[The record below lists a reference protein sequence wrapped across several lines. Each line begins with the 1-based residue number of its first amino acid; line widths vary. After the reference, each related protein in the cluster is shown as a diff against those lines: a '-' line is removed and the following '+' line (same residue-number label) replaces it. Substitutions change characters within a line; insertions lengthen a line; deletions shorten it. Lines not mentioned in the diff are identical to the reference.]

1 MTLTITSAAFSDG
14 AEIPLQ
20 YTCQGADF
28 SPPIA
33 WIGVPDNA
41 KSLVFILDDPD
52 APDPAKPQRVWVHWV
67 LYNIPPDAMGLPEGV
82 SDSNLPAGTEYGRND

>member
-1 MTLTITSAAFSDG
+1 MALTITSAAFSDG

-33 WIGVPDNA
+33 WSGVPDDA

-67 LYNIPPDAMGLPEGV
+67 LTTFLPMRWAF
-82 SDSNLPAGTEYGRND
+82 PKA